1 MINSTNLP
9 PVDAVRHGKCEYG
22 IEILITLAYLVYWTG
37 ISIDKTRG
45 ILAFF
50 TGLELS
56 KPQADSLLS
65 Q

>member
-9 PVDAVRHGKCEYG
+9 PVDGVRHGKCEYG

-56 KPQADSLLS
+56 KSQADSLLS